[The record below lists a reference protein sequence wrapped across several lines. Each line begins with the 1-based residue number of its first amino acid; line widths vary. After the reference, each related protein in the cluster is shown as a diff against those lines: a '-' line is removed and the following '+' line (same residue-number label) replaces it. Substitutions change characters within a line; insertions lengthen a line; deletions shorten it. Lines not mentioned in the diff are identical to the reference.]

1 MEWSLCR
8 AQVDMRKDEYA
19 EMNVRQTQ
27 LGGVVQ
33 SQHAVDEDIHRKKDV
48 ESKFTTML
56 CKKVSGEI
64 F

>member
-1 MEWSLCR
+1 M
-8 AQVDMRKDEYA
+8 DMRKDEYA

-48 ESKFTTML
+48 ESKYTTML